1 MLYPDIQRM
10 VVTVLAWLLLAGK
23 HSSALDNGVARA
35 PPLGWSTWQTCGDA
49 ACGHDVCNE
58 AEVKAAAVAL
68 NDTGMQALGYNYVNL
83 DDCWVGTRDSR
94 TNQLTWDASR
104 FPSGIPALTVWLH
117 RRGIN
122 FGLYTS
128 AGSTTCSGKVGSRG
142 HYGEDAQ
149 TFADWCSSLAV
160 R

>member
-1 MLYPDIQRM
+1 
-10 VVTVLAWLLLAGK
+10 
-23 HSSALDNGVARA
+23 
-35 PPLGWSTWQTCGDA
+35 
-49 ACGHDVCNE
+49 
-58 AEVKAAAVAL
+58 VKAAAVAL

-128 AGSTTCSGKVGSRG
+128 AGSTTCAGKVGSRG

-149 TFADWCSSLAV
+149 TFADWCSSLCGRRAKISTPLTGPFV
-160 R
+160 PSGVSTTSSSTGAGT